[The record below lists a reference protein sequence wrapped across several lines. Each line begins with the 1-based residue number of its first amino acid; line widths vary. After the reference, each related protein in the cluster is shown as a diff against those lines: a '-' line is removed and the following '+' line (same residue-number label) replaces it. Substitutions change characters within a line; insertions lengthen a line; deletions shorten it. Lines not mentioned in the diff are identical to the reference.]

1 MGKCNKNNKIIIN
14 SNKIII
20 TSRFWETTIEVDTI
34 KLVKKR
40 RKRETKKKIDD
51 YDTTVGMETQE
62 IVEDKNSKWIRKD
75 LFGSS
80 LVDQTMDELKKD
92 KDFQSTLKRVEKV
105 GLAGISREERTQ
117 RGRALDKLNV
127 EPFAKFV

>member
-1 MGKCNKNNKIIIN
+1 MG
-14 SNKIII
+14 
-20 TSRFWETTIEVDTI
+20 
-34 KLVKKR
+34 
-40 RKRETKKKIDD
+40 KIDD

-62 IVEDKNSKWIRKD
+62 IVEEDKNSKWIRKD

-117 RGRALDKLNV
+117 RRRALDNLNV
-127 EPFAKFV
+127 KPFAKFVASELQKKKRPQEETRKSGEEEEE